1 MAFLDNSG
9 DIILDAVLTDL
20 GRQRMAA
27 GNFKITK
34 FALGDDEIDYTLYN
48 KDHPSGSSYYDIE
61 ILQSPCF
68 EAVTTDN
75 ANINYGLLS
84 FTRTDLLYL
93 PSLETNE
100 KVSDS
105 PLFKTS
111 SIYYIAANSE
121 TGDDLATSGTG
132 FGDVKYYSMSGQAT
146 SRRIFIESGLD
157 TTELTADSTTRTSYM
172 ISTNLLDSRYA
183 IYFDNRF
190 ISAVATPTAASQFT
204 NTTTGLD
211 DVSFTLSDGT
221 ANSTTFMEDYSVTVA
236 TGINNTVYYY
246 PNATTADTTIS
257 VIAGPRGS
265 ATAFNVTMDTSLV
278 GTSTAATNSKYT
290 KYGTTASPL
299 FGTSTYDYID
309 TTIYIQGMSTS
320 GLIQIPLRLIRKAS

>member
-20 GRQRMAA
+20 GRQRMAG

-68 EAVTTDN
+68 EAFTTDN

-121 TGDDLATSGTG
+121 TGDALSTA
-132 FGDVKYYSMSGQAT
+132 FGDVKYYSLSATPT

-157 TTELTADSTTRTSYM
+157 TTELTADSTTRASYM

-183 IYFDNRF
+183 VYFDNRF
-190 ISAVATPTAASQFT
+190 ISAIATPSNGSVFT
-204 NTTTGLD
+204 NSTAGAD
-211 DVSFTLSDGT
+211 QVNFTLSDAT
-221 ANSTTFMEDYSVTVA
+221 ANSTTFMEDYSVSVA
-236 TGINNTVYYY
+236 TGIDNTVYYY
-246 PNATTADTTIS
+246 PNAQTADTTIS
-257 VIAGPRGS
+257 VISGPRGS

-278 GTSTAATNSKYT
+278 GTSAAATNSKYT

-309 TTIYIQGMSTS
+309 TTIYIQGTSTS
-320 GLIQIPLRLIRKAS
+320 GILQIPLRLIRKAS

>member
-20 GRQRMAA
+20 GRQRMAG

-34 FALGDDEIDYTLYN
+34 FALGDDEIDYSLYN
-48 KDHPSGSSYYDIE
+48 KDHPSGSAYYDIE
-61 ILQSPCF
+61 ILQTPCF
-68 EAVTTDN
+68 EAFTTDN

-100 KVSDS
+100 LVSDS

-121 TGDDLATSGTG
+121 TGTALTTAHGDAKYWSLSGE
-132 FGDVKYYSMSGQAT
+132 AT

-157 TTELTADSTTRTSYM
+157 TSDITADSTNRSSYM

-183 IYFDNRF
+183 VYFDNRF
-190 ISAVATPTAASQFT
+190 VQTVATPDSANSTFT
-204 NTTTGLD
+204 NSTTGAD
-211 DVSFTLSDGT
+211 QVSFTLSDAT
-221 ANSTTFMEDYSVTVA
+221 ANSTTFMEDYSVSVA
-236 TGINNTVYYY
+236 SGVDNTVYYY
-246 PNATTADTTIS
+246 PNAQTADTTIS

-265 ATAFNVTMDTSLV
+265 ATAVSFTMDSGLV
-278 GTSTAATNSKYT
+278 GTTAAATNAKYT
-290 KYGTTASPL
+290 KYGTTGADL
-299 FGTSTYDYID
+299 FGDSKTYDYID
-309 TTIYIQGMSTS
+309 TTVYIQGTSTS
-320 GLIQIPLRLIRKAS
+320 GLLQIPIRLIRRAS

>member
-20 GRQRMAA
+20 GRQRMAG

-68 EAVTTDN
+68 EAFTTDN

-121 TGDDLATSGTG
+121 TGDALSTA
-132 FGDVKYYSMSGQAT
+132 FGDVKYYSLSATPT

-183 IYFDNRF
+183 VYFDNRF
-190 ISAVATPTAASQFT
+190 ISAIATPSNGSVFT
-204 NTTTGLD
+204 NSTAGAD
-211 DVSFTLSDGT
+211 QVNFTLSDAT
-221 ANSTTFMEDYSVTVA
+221 ANSTTFMEDYSVSVA
-236 TGINNTVYYY
+236 TGIDNTVYYY
-246 PNATTADTTIS
+246 PNAQTADTTIS
-257 VIAGPRGS
+257 VISGPRGS
-265 ATAFNVTMDTSLV
+265 ATAVNVTMDTSLV
-278 GTSTAATNSKYT
+278 GTTAASTNAKYT
-290 KYGTTASPL
+290 KYGTTGADL
-299 FGTSTYDYID
+299 FGDSKTYDYID
-309 TTIYIQGMSTS
+309 STLYIQGTSTS
-320 GLIQIPLRLIRKAS
+320 ALLQIPVRLIRRAS

>member
-27 GNFKITK
+27 GNFTITK

-48 KDHPSGSSYYDIE
+48 KDHPSGSAYYDIE
-61 ILQSPCF
+61 ILQTPCF
-68 EAVTTDN
+68 EAFTTDN

-100 KVSDS
+100 LVSDS

-111 SIYYIAANSE
+111 SVYYIAANSE
-121 TGDDLATSGTG
+121 TGTALTTAH
-132 FGDVKYYSMSGQAT
+132 GDTKYYALSGET
-146 SRRIFIESGLD
+146 NGRKIVLESGLD
-157 TTELTADSTTRTSYM
+157 TTELTADSTSRTSYM

-183 IYFDNRF
+183 VYFDNRF
-190 ISAVATPTAASQFT
+190 ISAVLTPTAASTFT
-204 NTTTGLD
+204 NSSTGAD
-211 DVSFTLSDGT
+211 NVSFTLSTAT
-221 ANSTTFMEDYSVTVA
+221 ANSTTFLEDYSTSTARGVD
-236 TGINNTVYYY
+236 NTVYYY
-246 PNATTADTTIS
+246 PNAQVADTTIS

-265 ATAFNVTMDTSLV
+265 ATAMNVTMDSSLV
-278 GTSTAATNSKYT
+278 GTTAATTNSKYT
-290 KYGTTASPL
+290 KYGTTGADL
-299 FGTSTYDYID
+299 FGDSKTYDYID
-309 TTIYIQGMSTS
+309 TTVYVQGTSTS
-320 GLIQIPLRLIRKAS
+320 GLLQLAVRLIRRAS

>member
-20 GRQRMAA
+20 GRQRMAG

-48 KDHPSGSSYYDIE
+48 KDHPSGSAYYDIE
-61 ILQSPCF
+61 ILQTPCF
-68 EAVTTDN
+68 EAFTTDN

-100 KVSDS
+100 LVSDS

-111 SIYYIAANSE
+111 SVYYIAANSE
-121 TGDDLATSGTG
+121 TGTALTTAH
-132 FGDVKYYSMSGQAT
+132 GDVKYWSLSGEAT
-146 SRRIFIESGLD
+146 SRRIFVESGLD
-157 TTELTADSTTRTSYM
+157 TTEITADATNRLSYM
-172 ISTNLLDSRYA
+172 LSTNLLDSRYA

-190 ISAVATPTAASQFT
+190 ITTVATPAAGSSFT
-204 NTTTGLD
+204 NSSTGAD
-211 DVSFTLSDGT
+211 QVSFTLSDST
-221 ANSTTFMEDYSVTVA
+221 ANSTTFMEDYSVSVA
-236 TGINNTVYYY
+236 TGVNNTVYYY
-246 PNATTADTTIS
+246 ANAQTADTTIS

-265 ATAFNVTMDTSLV
+265 ATAISFTMDSGLV
-278 GTSTAATNSKYT
+278 GTTAASTNAKYT
-290 KYGTTASPL
+290 RYGTTGADL
-299 FGTSTYDYID
+299 FGDSKTYDYID
-309 TTIYIQGMSTS
+309 TTIYIQGTSTS
-320 GLIQIPLRLIRKAS
+320 GLLQLPVRLIRRAS